1 MTFAYVIELKDK
13 IIDIVGTEKK
23 AAEAVASHF
32 GLDYTKTLAT
42 LVQTYKVVEEAYF
55 VFLENDE
62 DHFVYVTKWPL
73 KEKDVEAA
81 KKRRQERRQS
91 IRLADL
97 TASEATA
104 GRPQSEWTDADYSI
118 NDLRRAA

>member
-23 AAEAVASHF
+23 AAEAVARHF

-73 KEKDVEAA
+73 REKDVEAA
-81 KKRRQERRQS
+81 KKRHQERS
-91 IRLADL
+91 TRLFL
-97 TASEATA
+97 TWRSSTPP
-104 GRPQSEWTDADYSI
+104 RHRLPKT
-118 NDLRRAA
+118 RRTGD